1 MITINVSSKKNIS
14 VWSFVFNENHLNINI
29 LKINSLQRKYHYNHR
44 EQSY

>member
-29 LKINSLQRKYHYNHR
+29 LKINSLHIKNRYNHR
-44 EQSY
+44 GQRY